1 MFALTPL
8 ALATLAAASSSSTP
22 GAREIVNFVSS
33 RVCTAFA
40 ATSLASTF
48 PKSALAVLAPLA
60 LLTLPCTAFVL
71 RAGTFALWQCS
82 RLLTLRCSRRQDFAW
97 RFKLDVAPPPPPPPP
112 PPPAPG
118 PPKPVPPGELPKR
131 LAACKDGCKQG
142 VNYGTG
148 SIKELHTGTYQ
159 DCCTAC
165 AHNGDCLAWD
175 WNSAGGTCYLKDNA
189 KGTEK
194 MQRWSGKMPKKLED
208 SALAVPASPAPPH
221 GPPAGHPPQ
230 SLTKYDD
237 STWQLVDAPH
247 DMLIN
252 QEFVRAAAALF
263 LASSPV

>member
-1 MFALTPL
+1 MEIDWWTFGALMFEMLTGDP
-8 ALATLAAASSSSTP
+8 P
-22 GAREIVNFVSS
+22 F
-33 RVCTAFA
+33 TA
-40 ATSLASTF
+40 
-48 PKSALAVLAPLA
+48 
-60 LLTLPCTAFVL
+60 
-71 RAGTFALWQCS
+71 
-82 RLLTLRCSRRQDFAW
+82 
-97 RFKLDVAPPPPPPPP
+97 
-112 PPPAPG
+112 
-118 PPKPVPPGELPKR
+118 
-131 LAACKDGCKQG
+131 
-142 VNYGTG
+142 G

-189 KGTEK
+189 KGTAHA
-194 MQRWSGKMPKKLED
+194 QRWSGKMPKKLED
-208 SALAVPASPAPPH
+208 GALAVPASPAPPH

-263 LASSPV
+263 LAFFFASLKRSRCAERRKHEGNGVPPAQLGLVS